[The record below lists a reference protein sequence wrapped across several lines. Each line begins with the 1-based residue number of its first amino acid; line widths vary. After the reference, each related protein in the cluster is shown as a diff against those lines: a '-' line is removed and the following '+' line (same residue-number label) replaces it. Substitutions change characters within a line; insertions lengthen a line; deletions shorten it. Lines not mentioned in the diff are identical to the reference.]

1 VIMSAYTCV
10 SIIFL
15 TELVFVSHNSG
26 GWKMRIGIAK
36 LLLQDPNI
44 VLLDE
49 PTNHL
54 DLDSVSW
61 LEKFLVKQN
70 IPLVV
75 VSHDREFLDKVC
87 QLAV

>member
-1 VIMSAYTCV
+1 
-10 SIIFL
+10 
-15 TELVFVSHNSG
+15 
-26 GWKMRIGIAK
+26 MRIGIAK